1 MIQINKEPIYDN
13 TSVKLTLFHS
23 SEKRILFGKFVFKYK
38 NYNWKTYSVHNPL
51 NFSQVLGDRT
61 HHPPFWHPTPFFFS
75 KINKLMFCFHFHG
88 LEICKTAI
96 ICRFLIASVDSRC
109 FCRSLVIMC
118 VYVYVHISLFLLE
131 CACTTIIDTSLWIF
145 SLMYCCCVSIII
157 VNCIYAL
164 LGPWFG

>member
-38 NYNWKTYSVHNPL
+38 NYNWKTYSVHNHL

-96 ICRFLIASVDSRC
+96 ICRFLIASVDW
-109 FCRSLVIMC
+109 
-118 VYVYVHISLFLLE
+118 YVYRNAVFWLHQSTRDVFAVHLSS
-131 CACTTIIDTSLWIF
+131 CVCTC
-145 SLMYCCCVSIII
+145 M
-157 VNCIYAL
+157 CIYLFSCSSVPVPQL
-164 LGPWFG
+164 LILHCEYLVWCIVVVYQS